1 MRSTVGTRNQR
12 KNKIDVFVSGVSAKG
27 LQYFCLYLLF
37 FLRLQEA
44 EIYYI
49 SDLMGTENAAEFV
62 RMWYV
67 GVGIFSSA
75 GVNY

>member
-1 MRSTVGTRNQR
+1 MFLFQGFPR
-12 KNKIDVFVSGVSAKG
+12 KVYSIFVCI
-27 LQYFCLYLLF
+27 YF